1 MRPAAGPKRAFALRQ
16 EAEGRYS
23 VSGELTY
30 ATAPA
35 ALKRT
40 LGLFHT
46 KTQVVFDL
54 RRVERAD
61 SAGIALL
68 VEWVRLARK
77 NGALLRLEN
86 LPDQVENLVRVSG
99 TGVLLAPC
107 CGPASQPTDTE
118 LYG

>member
-1 MRPAAGPKRAFALRQ
+1 MRPPAGPKRVFALQ
-16 EAEGRYS
+16 EEAQGRYS

-40 LGLFHT
+40 LGLFRGQT
-46 KTQVVFDL
+46 SVAIDL
-54 RRVERAD
+54 RKVARAD

-68 VEWVRLARK
+68 IEWVRLARK
-77 NGALLRLEN
+77 SGASLRLEN
-86 LPDQVENLVRVSG
+86 MPAQVENLVRVSG

-107 CGPASQPTDTE
+107 SGSASQTMDTE
-118 LYG
+118 LHG

>member
-1 MRPAAGPKRAFALRQ
+1 MHPAAGPKRVFALQ
-16 EAEGRYS
+16 EETQGRYS

-30 ATAPA
+30 ATAPV
-35 ALKRT
+35 ALKKT
-40 LGLFHT
+40 LRLFRAQT
-46 KTQVVFDL
+46 SVAIDL

-68 VEWVRLARK
+68 IEWVRLARK
-77 NGALLRLEN
+77 NGASLRLEN

-107 CGPASQPTDTE
+107 SGAASQTTDIE
-118 LYG
+118 LHG